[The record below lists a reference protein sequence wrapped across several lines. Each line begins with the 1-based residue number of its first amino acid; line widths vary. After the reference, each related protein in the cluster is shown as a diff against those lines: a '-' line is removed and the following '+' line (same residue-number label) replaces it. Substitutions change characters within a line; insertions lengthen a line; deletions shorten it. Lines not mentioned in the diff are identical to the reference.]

1 VCASFIFFTLNTFSL
16 NIHVWS
22 IIFAGLCLEE
32 MVVLFNKQSV
42 SLNFKVSLSFRRY
55 CKTVSSNPWFLLVN
69 SCALFMIKHG
79 YDRFTQRFYLSLH
92 VVFICAFIHITQWNV
107 VAVHRQEHIF
117 FPEDGRVLA
126 ILLHESCSNR
136 YFFYFNIFIVW

>member
-1 VCASFIFFTLNTFSL
+1 MRFTHTHCTEITHQWIKKKRSHRLDIVCASFIFFTLNTFSL

-55 CKTVSSNPWFLLVN
+55 WNMAMTASPNGSIYH
-69 SCALFMIKHG
+69 CATLQFPCC
-79 YDRFTQRFYLSLH
+79 FYLRFHTYYTMECCCCSPSGTH
-92 VVFICAFIHITQWNV
+92 
-107 VAVHRQEHIF
+107 F
-117 FPEDGRVLA
+117 FSRGWKGFSDFTSWK
-126 ILLHESCSNR
+126 LL
-136 YFFYFNIFIVW
+136 